1 MKAKILFKT
10 VRSPNVIFL
19 VLGSV
24 AAGICMIA
32 ENIIDAV
39 MDVRGLLC
47 SYDIVG
53 VALILK
59 EAGGILT
66 DMGGEEL
73 RSELGQMQNVDLVAA
88 LEPEK
93 HRKMLAVLA
102 SKYITH

>member
-1 MKAKILFKT
+1 
-10 VRSPNVIFL
+10 
-19 VLGSV
+19 
-24 AAGICMIA
+24 MIA

-66 DMGGEEL
+66 DRGGEEL
-73 RSELGQMQNVDLVAA
+73 RSKVGEMQNITLLAA

-93 HRKMLAVLA
+93 HRKMLDVLA
-102 SKYITH
+102 SK